1 MSNRMSKK
9 EYLREIN
16 RVHSARK
23 GSSLRKDNSKTKVR
37 KQTVSSLQGV
47 LRSNKPLLHEGPF
60 RIEVEINGK
69 CRADIDN
76 VLKGVLDALNG
87 VAYNDDRQCIDARV
101 LRKS

>member
-1 MSNRMSKK
+1 MSNRMSRK

-16 RVHSARK
+16 RVHSPRK
-23 GSSLRKDNSKTKVR
+23 GSPLCKDNPKTKVR
-37 KQTVSSLQGV
+37 KQAVSSIQGV
-47 LRSNKPLLHEGPF
+47 LGSSKTLLHEGPF

-69 CRADIDN
+69 CRSDIDN

-87 VAYNDDRQCIDARV
+87 IAYNDDRQCIDARV